1 MKNVFIKKIEWALV
15 FVLIM
20 SLIGC
25 GGGNNPMFNEED
37 LKAKSTQL
45 AVEME
50 TGNFDNV
57 AAVFSEETAKKLD
70 KQSLQTGW
78 NQTVEELGAYKTVNS
93 VVFAQKGDKASV
105 VVILLYEKNGLKVT
119 FTYNENEEIEG
130 LWINY
135 ASPDQPLAETEVYK
149 EEVIKI
155 EAGEFQ
161 LDGRLTIPKNVK
173 KPPVV
178 ILVQGSGQS
187 DMDETIGPQGN
198 KTFQDIA
205 YGLAE
210 KGIASVRYNKRYY
223 QYPDSATDSITIQ
236 DEVIDDVNVAIDLAS
251 NEKRLDSERIYIL
264 GHSLGGMLAPEI
276 AYKNNKVAGIIVL
289 AGTPR
294 KLEDV
299 ILQQNKD
306 AIEAMTDKSTEEKMA
321 LLESVLPEIEKIRQ
335 VNNDTPH
342 TTILGIN
349 SEYWNSLNQI
359 NTPEILKDIHIPMFF
374 LQGEEDFQVD
384 VNTDFVM
391 WKNLLE
397 GRPEARFKS
406 YPGLNHLFMSSN
418 GLRDISEYNIK
429 GHVDDIVIEDIAK
442 WIDEN

>member
-1 MKNVFIKKIEWALV
+1 
-15 FVLIM
+15 
-20 SLIGC
+20 
-25 GGGNNPMFNEED
+25 MFNEED

-57 AAVFSEETAKKLD
+57 VADFSEETAKKLE
-70 KQSLQTGW
+70 KQSLQTAW
-78 NQTVEELGAYKTVNS
+78 NQAVEELGAYKTVNS

-105 VVILLYEKNGLKVT
+105 VVILLYEKTGLKVT

-135 ASPDQPLAETEVYK
+135 TSPDQPLAETEAYK
-149 EEVIKI
+149 EEAMKI
-155 EAGEFQ
+155 GVGEFQ

-173 KPPVV
+173 TPPVV

-187 DMDETIGPQGN
+187 DMDETIGTQGN

-223 QYPDSATDSITIQ
+223 QHPDSATDSITIQ
-236 DEVIDDVNVAIDLAS
+236 DEVIDDVNVAIDLA
-251 NEKRLDSERIYIL
+251 NDEKRFDSERIYIL

-276 AYKNNKVAGIIVL
+276 ASKNNKVAGIIVL

-294 KLEDV
+294 KLEEV

-342 TTILGIN
+342 TTILGVN
-349 SEYWNSLNQI
+349 SEYWNS
-359 NTPEILKDIHIPMFF
+359 
-374 LQGEEDFQVD
+374 
-384 VNTDFVM
+384 
-391 WKNLLE
+391 
-397 GRPEARFKS
+397 
-406 YPGLNHLFMSSN
+406 LNHLFMSSN